1 MYVSLCRSPCMCVW
15 ERLINSI
22 GSYCPRLRCYI
33 FLANTCMYSQELIEE
48 VLRTGNFPSKERIE
62 SVKREWSDEYKQK
75 RDYERGVVYYLN
87 GDKKVVGVL
96 LWNVFGKLDSAQAI
110 VERWRRFDDVSKLT
124 RQISLDGFDI
134 DEPLHK

>member
-1 MYVSLCRSPCMCVW
+1 
-15 ERLINSI
+15 
-22 GSYCPRLRCYI
+22 
-33 FLANTCMYSQELIEE
+33 MYSQELIEE